1 LKIWNADASG
11 GTASAIWKD
20 RAISARSF
28 FSSSSFRMDF
38 NPPDKLKV
46 NLDFDQIEKKM
57 IKAVFLIDFSIL
69 KV

>member
-1 LKIWNADASG
+1 
-11 GTASAIWKD
+11 
-20 RAISARSF
+20 
-28 FSSSSFRMDF
+28 MDF